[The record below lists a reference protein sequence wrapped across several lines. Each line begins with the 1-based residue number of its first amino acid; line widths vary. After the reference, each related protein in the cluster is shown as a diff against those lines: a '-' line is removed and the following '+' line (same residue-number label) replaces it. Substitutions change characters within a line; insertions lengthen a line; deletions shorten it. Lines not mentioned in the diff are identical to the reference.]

1 MSFDVRAHLAGEAGA
16 SEIDDKTAAALA
28 AAAYK
33 DFATPFPPGWDLL
46 FEQTDD
52 PGGYDGRALHHPA
65 SKTLILAN
73 RGTEFTS
80 FRDWEENFGAAIFG
94 HAGTQI
100 PAACKLLA
108 DALHRMEVDGLAVEE
123 VLFVGHSLGG
133 ALAEAQARLC
143 LSYLPERLKT
153 HARAVGVASA
163 GFGAAIVPF
172 AQKYQLTLHP
182 SPESIV
188 THYVRKQDVV
198 PHHPGRVSLGREVGM
213 ASLYHAMRYQP
224 YKSPGWEYK
233 RDCDLLANH
242 SIGTHLQF
250 WGDGDDCFIW
260 CKGDDFTMRPG
271 AAPRWSHGMREPKL
285 ADL

>member
-94 HAGTQI
+94 DNKSEAFGYI
-100 PAACKLLA
+100 KKFYCSLLHNII
-108 DALHRMEVDGLAVEE
+108 DKSQRYTELMT
-123 VLFVGHSLGG
+123 FF
-133 ALAEAQARLC
+133 RLVKIFNI
-143 LSYLPERLKT
+143 YL
-153 HARAVGVASA
+153 
-163 GFGAAIVPF
+163 
-172 AQKYQLTLHP
+172 
-182 SPESIV
+182 
-188 THYVRKQDVV
+188 
-198 PHHPGRVSLGREVGM
+198 
-213 ASLYHAMRYQP
+213 
-224 YKSPGWEYK
+224 
-233 RDCDLLANH
+233 
-242 SIGTHLQF
+242 IGTNAHLV
-250 WGDGDDCFIW
+250 
-260 CKGDDFTMRPG
+260 
-271 AAPRWSHGMREPKL
+271 L
-285 ADL
+285 